1 MQWSEVITDKSLKDL
16 PYKIELDRYGNIL
29 MSPASNRHGR
39 MQLWLFF
46 FGIILC
52 YWGQRKPIGFIAF

>member
-1 MQWSEVITDKSLKDL
+1 MQWSEVITDKSLKVL

-39 MQLWLFF
+39 LQL
-46 FGIILC
+46 
-52 YWGQRKPIGFIAF
+52 RIGAFLENLNIWQ